1 MKRFALGLALFG
13 LWVSSL
19 TQGDLSL
26 AQSNPITVGILHSL
40 SGTMAISEVSVAN
53 ATELALEEINQ
64 SGGVLGQQIIIVKE
78 DGASNWNRYAEKT
91 KKLISTDK
99 VSAIFGGWTSASRK
113 AMLPI
118 IEKNQSLLFYP
129 VQFEGNECSP
139 NIIYSGAQPNQQ
151 ALPALT
157 WALEQGYKRIYLLG
171 SDYVYPR
178 TVNKILKRHIAQKAA
193 ILVGED
199 YLPLGST
206 NFSPIIKK
214 IQSSRPQ
221 IIINTINGDSNIAFF
236 RAYRNAGID
245 PRLIPTISFSI
256 AETELRTIG
265 ANLLFGHYAAW
276 NYFQSLENP
285 ANRLFIEN
293 YRQRFGANSVVSDP
307 MVHAY
312 TNAFFWRR
320 AVEKAKSFD
329 PALVRQALVGLE
341 FRDSPLGR
349 IRIEANGSVKQRV
362 YIGRVERSGQFQV
375 VWRTNTEVI
384 PQPYDPLTFPGQS
397 CPKK

>member
-1 MKRFALGLALFG
+1 MKRFALGLALLG
-13 LWVSSL
+13 LCVSSL
-19 TQGDLSL
+19 TLIKPSL
-26 AQSNPITVGILHSL
+26 AQGNPISVGILHSL

-78 DGASNWNRYAEKT
+78 DGASNWDRYAEKA
-91 KKLISTDK
+91 KKLIITDK

-113 AMLPI
+113 AVLPI

-151 ALPALT
+151 ALPALN
-157 WALEQGYKRIYLLG
+157 WALEQGFKRIYLLG

-178 TVNKILKRHIAQKAA
+178 TINKILKRHIADKAA
-193 ILVGED
+193 TLVGED
-199 YLPLGST
+199 YVPLGNK
-206 NFSPIIKK
+206 NFSAVVKK

-221 IIINTINGDSNIAFF
+221 IIINTINGDSNLAFF
-236 RAYRNAGID
+236 KAYRQANLD
-245 PRLIPTISFSI
+245 PRLLPTINFSI
-256 AETELRTIG
+256 AEPELQNIG
-265 ANLLFGHYAAW
+265 ANLFLGHYATW

-285 ANRLFIEN
+285 ANRLFIES
-293 YRQRFGANSVVSDP
+293 YRQRYGANSVISDP
-307 MVHAY
+307 MAHAY
-312 TNAFFWRR
+312 ANAFFWRR
-320 AVEKAKSFD
+320 AVEKAGGFD
-329 PALVRQALVGLE
+329 PLLVRQALIGLE

-349 IRIEANGSVKQRV
+349 IRIEPNGSVKQRV
-362 YIGRVERSGQFQV
+362 YIGRVERNGQFQV
-375 VWRTNTEVI
+375 VWRSSKEVL
-384 PQPYDPLTFPGQS
+384 PEPYDPLTFPKQN

>member
-1 MKRFALGLALFG
+1 MKRFALGLGLFG
-13 LWVSSL
+13 FCVSSL
-19 TQGDLSL
+19 ILSKPSV
-26 AQSNPITVGILHSL
+26 AQSNPVRVGILHSL

-64 SGGVLGQQIIIVKE
+64 SGGVLGQQVIVIKE
-78 DGASNWNRYAEKT
+78 DGGSNWNRYAEKA

-118 IEKNQSLLFYP
+118 VEQNQNLLFYP

-151 ALPALT
+151 ALPALD
-157 WALEQGYKRIYLLG
+157 WALEQGFKRIYLLG

-178 TVNKILKRHIAQKAA
+178 TINKILKRHIAKKAA
-193 ILVGED
+193 VLVGED
-199 YLPLGST
+199 YVPLGNK

-214 IQSSRPQ
+214 IQNSRPQ
-221 IIINTINGDSNIAFF
+221 IIINTINGDSNVAFF
-236 RAYRNAGID
+236 RAYRSAGLD

-256 AETELRTIG
+256 AETELRSIG
-265 ANLLFGHYAAW
+265 ANWLFGHYTAW

-285 ANRLFIEN
+285 ANRLFIES
-293 YRQRFGANSVVSDP
+293 YRQRFGTNSVVSDP

-312 TNAFFWRR
+312 TNVFFWRR

-329 PALVRQALVGLE
+329 PLLVRQALVGLE

-375 VWRTNTEVI
+375 VWRTNTEVF
-384 PQPYDPLTFPGQS
+384 PEPYDPLTFSKQS
-397 CPKK
+397 CPRK